1 MCLNSEKKQKSQQRI
16 MEGGKKELNLS
27 PTSSDLD
34 LDILDFHLPWLH
46 ESRFINCDICQ
57 KVVPMFE
64 LGSHRYSHFSLLKNV
79 VKNSKIAINFWCKH
93 CGKNFH
99 AQKHFMSH
107 LKNCSRNSFAGK
119 EVPKLQPKPNSQ
131 RCDACQMGAFCDYSH
146 H

>member
-1 MCLNSEKKQKSQQRI
+1 MEGEKKNA
-16 MEGGKKELNLS
+16 LNLS
-27 PTSSDLD
+27 PTSQDLD

-64 LGSHRYSHFSLLKNV
+64 LGSHRNSHFSLHKNV

-99 AQKHFMSH
+99 AQKHFSTH
-107 LKNCSRNSFAGK
+107 LKNCERK
-119 EVPKLQPKPNSQ
+119 EVPKPQ